1 MKGSFYTKAYQEG
14 SNLDRT
20 IRKGFSKEGPLRAST
35 TEWWIWRISKSR
47 EEAGI
52 GESSKQR

>member
-20 IRKGFSKEGPLRAST
+20 IRKGFSKEWPLRPNT
-35 TEWWIWRISKSR
+35 TEWWIWQIRKSG
-47 EEAGI
+47 EEAWM
-52 GESSKQR
+52 GES